1 MKTIDSIYQKLEKA
15 RAQLNQLIEDEAE
28 YSIILKKSQEVDE
41 ILNELQKMKE
51 KKGSC

>member
-1 MKTIDSIYQKLEKA
+1 MDSIYQKLEKA

-41 ILNELQKMKE
+41 ILNELQKNE
-51 KKGSC
+51 RKKGSC